1 MSMWLSPV
9 LVVDQ
14 RQSRQALLATFR
26 LAHRLT
32 QPFRLA
38 RFLFPSPPLSIP
50 LSLSLP
56 QHQRLLMRHG
66 CAEQGGSYVNYPV
79 FVSSFTAAV
88 RGAEPASA
96 VAAVAAAN
104 ATNAAHGSAAAASA
118 EKNASSK
125 TSSGTVS
132 GAAPARRSQG
142 GGEPAR

>member
-9 LVVDQ
+9 LVADQ

-32 QPFRLA
+32 QPFPLA
-38 RFLFPSPPLSIP
+38 RFPFPSPPLS